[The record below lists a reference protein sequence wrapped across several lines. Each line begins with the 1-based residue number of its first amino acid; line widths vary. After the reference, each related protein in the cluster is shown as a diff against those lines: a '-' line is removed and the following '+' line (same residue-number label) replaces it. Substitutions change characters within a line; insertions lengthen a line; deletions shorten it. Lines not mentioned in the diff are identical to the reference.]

1 MRVGSCRGPADIR
14 RCNMEVGSFD
24 VSTSLMPLAHKNL
37 GAEESMRGI
46 RGWLRRAH
54 YAGEYILM
62 HRGAT
67 MTWIYEDREEKRGSE
82 KRPNVGRR
90 KRGS

>member
-1 MRVGSCRGPADIR
+1 
-14 RCNMEVGSFD
+14 
-24 VSTSLMPLAHKNL
+24 MPLAHMNL

-67 MTWIYEDREEKRGSE
+67 MTWIYEDREEKRGSV
-82 KRPNVGRR
+82 KNAPTSADAKAIR
-90 KRGS
+90 KRMCFHAFGAASLLHVRPRLK